1 MKKIVMFL
9 VCMALLSVV
18 TVGFAQVRPGSVTI
32 TPTIGG
38 YMFEGNEDM
47 DNSVSVGL
55 RAGYNFTK
63 Y

>member
-47 DNSVSVGL
+47 DNSLSVGL
-55 RAGYNFTK
+55 RA
-63 Y
+63 

>member
-1 MKKIVMFL
+1 MKKNVVFFVIML
-9 VCMALLSVV
+9 MLLAFTTSY
-18 TVGFAQVRPGSVTI
+18 AQVRPGSVTI

-55 RAGYNFTK
+55 RAG
-63 Y
+63 